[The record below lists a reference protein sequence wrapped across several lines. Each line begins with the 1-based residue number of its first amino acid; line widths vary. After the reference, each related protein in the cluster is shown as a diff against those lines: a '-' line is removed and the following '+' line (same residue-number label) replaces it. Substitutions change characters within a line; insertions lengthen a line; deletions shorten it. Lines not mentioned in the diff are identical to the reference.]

1 MKRSGAVIL
10 LFLAMALRADVVLLE
25 YFFQPG
31 CGECEKVDAF
41 ILPRLEERFAGRYE
55 LVRYDTGILEHYL
68 KLVEAQERLG
78 VKSGEPVA
86 IIVNCG
92 VFLAGFREIDRELS
106 RAMEIAM
113 SDAVGLTG
121 PAAAP
126 DPGILRKRAETF
138 TVGVIAAAG
147 LVDGINP
154 CVFATLVFFLSLLAV
169 ARIGGRK
176 LLLAGSCYC
185 LACFLTYFAMG
196 FGLFRF
202 LKLFSGYRRLQG
214 GLELAMVAFLL
225 VLAFLSFRDAF
236 RYRKTGKADRVA
248 LRLPERV
255 RQRILKIMRSGLQS
269 RYLLPGAFVTGM
281 LVTALESVCTGQIY
295 VPTLAL
301 MVKESGTGGRWVWY
315 LLLYNAM
322 FLLPLLFL
330 FAAAWRGTTTRIFL
344 DWSRKNVVYGKI
356 TAGCLFLLLAAL
368 MLIL

>member
-1 MKRSGAVIL
+1 MRQSGVIIL

-41 ILPRLEERFAGRYE
+41 VIPRLEERFAGRYE
-55 LVRYDTGILEHYL
+55 LVRYDTGILENYL

-78 VKSGEPVA
+78 VKSGEPVG
-86 IIVNCG
+86 IIVNRR
-92 VFLAGFREIDRELS
+92 VFLAGFREIDRGLL
-106 RAMEIAM
+106 RAMETAAHE
-113 SDAVGLTG
+113 SVEPTAPT
-121 PAAAP
+121 AAP

-154 CVFATLVFFLSLLAV
+154 CIFATLVFFLSLLAV

-176 LLLAGSCYC
+176 LLLAGGSYC

-214 GLELAMVAFLL
+214 GLELAMVALLL
-225 VLAFLSFRDAF
+225 VLAFLSFRDAC

-248 LRLPERV
+248 LRLPERIKK
-255 RQRILKIMRSGLQS
+255 RIHEIMRRGLQS

-295 VPTLAL
+295 LPTLAL

-322 FLLPLLFL
+322 FLLPLLLL

-344 DWSRKNVVYGKI
+344 DWSRKNVVCGKI
-356 TAGCLFLLLAAL
+356 AAGCLLLLLATL

>member
-1 MKRSGAVIL
+1 MKRSGVVIL

-41 ILPRLEERFAGRYE
+41 VLPRLKERFSGRYE

-86 IIVNCG
+86 VIVNRRVYLG
-92 VFLAGFREIDRELS
+92 GYRKIDRELFQALES
-106 RAMEIAM
+106 ATPE
-113 SDAVGLTG
+113 AVDLPG
-121 PAAAP
+121 PTAAP
-126 DPGILRKRAETF
+126 APGLLRKRAETF

-185 LACFLTYFAMG
+185 LACFFTYFAMG

-214 GLELAMVAFLL
+214 GLELAMVALLL

-248 LRLPERV
+248 LRLPERI
-255 RQRILKIMRSGLQS
+255 RKRIHEIIRRGLQS

-281 LVTALESVCTGQIY
+281 LVTVLESVCTGQIY

-301 MVKESGTGGRWVWY
+301 MVKESGAGGRWVWY

-322 FLLPLLFL
+322 FLLPLLLL

-344 DWSRKNVVYGKI
+344 DWSRKNAVYGKI
-356 TAGCLFLLLAAL
+356 AAGCLLLLLAAL
-368 MLIL
+368 ILIL